1 MKNRTYLT
9 VLFALL
15 AVTAPALPAQG
26 VAASKTPKPQTETK
40 PQAET
45 KLTGKTFLC
54 DWGPY
59 RVRFEFL
66 SETQLKWEYLKAPPK
81 EVGVNEIVTLDRHDI
96 RPNLVLMAWSQK
108 DGTEV
113 VDVLDLEKLE
123 IHINFFDPGKKRTS
137 VVLKLTDA
145 TK

>member
-26 VAASKTPKPQTETK
+26 VAPSKSPK

>member
-1 MKNRTYLT
+1 MKNCTYQT

-15 AVTAPALPAQG
+15 TMTAPALPAQAQS
-26 VAASKTPKPQTETK
+26 VAASKTPKLPTETK
-40 PQAET
+40 LA
-45 KLTGKTFLC
+45 GKAYLC
-54 DWGPY
+54 DWEPY
-59 RVRFEFL
+59 KVRFEFL
-66 SETQLKWEYLKAPPK
+66 SETQLKWTYLKAPPK
-81 EVGVNEIVTLDRHDI
+81 EIGMNETVTLDRHDI

-137 VVLKLTDA
+137 VVLKITDA